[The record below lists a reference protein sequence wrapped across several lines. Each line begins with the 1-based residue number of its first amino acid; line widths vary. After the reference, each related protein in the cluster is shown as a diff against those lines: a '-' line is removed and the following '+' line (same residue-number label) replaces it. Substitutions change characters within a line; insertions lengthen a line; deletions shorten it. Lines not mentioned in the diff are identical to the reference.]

1 MEIILIIIIVLI
13 LVGFLTSNQKNVSN
27 ETEIEEASNKE
38 FKLFLKGYLS
48 KEYHIKVCYDHI
60 IDSGCV
66 DGLKLDF
73 GLFSKHFKAIQ
84 VQMLLA
90 CIERH
95 TTEENYQNFYKDIN
109 EVVNRVD
116 VDIWTLV
123 KKTYEKSYASKGI
136 RGMANSLNEKPF
148 KGSFDNNLKSYLVSE
163 MDIMEEQFDTIIK
176 VYL

>member
-1 MEIILIIIIVLI
+1 MEIILVIIIVLI
-13 LVGFLTSNQKNVSN
+13 LVGLLTSNQKNVSN
-27 ETEIEEASNKE
+27 ETKIEEASKEE

-48 KEYHIKVCYDHI
+48 KEYHIKVCYDQI

-84 VQMLLA
+84 IQMLLA
-90 CIERH
+90 CIEKH
-95 TTEENYQNFYKDIN
+95 LEGDNYDNFYQTIN
-109 EVVNRVD
+109 EVVNTVD
-116 VDIWTLV
+116 GDIWSLV
-123 KKTYEKSYASKGI
+123 KNTYKKSYNSG
-136 RGMANSLNEKPF
+136 GVSEMVESLNEKPF
-148 KGSFDNNLKSYLVSE
+148 KRRFDNNLKSYLVSE